1 MVIFNSYVKLPEGSH
16 SIVIV
21 KMPKVNISPVEDH
34 VKSVAKTAFQKV
46 PSDKLVVGPRDM
58 EKRDLQN

>member
-1 MVIFNSYVKLPEGSH
+1 
-16 SIVIV
+16 
-21 KMPKVNISPVEDH
+21 MPKVNISPVEDH

-46 PSDKLVVGPRDM
+46 PSNNLVVGPRDM